1 MSVADVTPTDQRVTS
16 GVVEPESQPSSRPSS
31 RPGSAHGG
39 GEGSFIAAPPAG
51 RPSRGPVRRK
61 TPDGRKSAEP
71 SPRAGDRTRDGGKG
85 EKVSGHFPS
94 HDDDDAPEAQDHP
107 LANFRPPETNGDL
120 NQSWREDDVRPP
132 MVHVTDSLGPKIVQG
147 SHEMTDILNKSLEH
161 WQQLHTL
168 LQVGI
173 CS

>member
-1 MSVADVTPTDQRVTS
+1 M
-16 GVVEPESQPSSRPSS
+16 
-31 RPGSAHGG
+31 
-39 GEGSFIAAPPAG
+39 
-51 RPSRGPVRRK
+51 
-61 TPDGRKSAEP
+61 
-71 SPRAGDRTRDGGKG
+71 
-85 EKVSGHFPS
+85 
-94 HDDDDAPEAQDHP
+94 
-107 LANFRPPETNGDL
+107 